1 MVVTTTNRTSLS
13 VYLCHRRLTGC
24 RFDDRYDAE
33 AYTYEEE
40 ELEPPPVEERDVGDD
55 EAQLKHAGE
64 SAKSNVNGVNGIV
77 NQVIPSGDVG
87 TANTPGAKAIPPDQR
102 TTTPY
107 MTKYERARILGTRAL
122 QIRYRRV
129 SLFL

>member
-1 MVVTTTNRTSLS
+1 VVSTTTSRKPLNFF
-13 VYLCHRRLTGC
+13 LCCRHLTGP

-33 AYTYEEE
+33 PYTYDEE
-40 ELEPPPVEERDVGDD
+40 ELEPPPIEEREDLDD
-55 EAQLKHAGE
+55 KAQLNHPGDSGA
-64 SAKSNVNGVNGIV
+64 SNVDGVNGVI

-87 TANTPGAKAIPPDQR
+87 AAKTPGANAIPPDQR

-122 QIRYRRV
+122 QIRYFRKLR
-129 SLFL
+129 FL